1 MCHVGFIV
9 STVIATIFAMLLSGA
24 KNHIITI
31 ALSAASALLLYAFF
45 TLLMDVYF
53 PGGILF

>member
-1 MCHVGFIV
+1 
-9 STVIATIFAMLLSGA
+9 MLLSGA

>member
-1 MCHVGFIV
+1 
-9 STVIATIFAMLLSGA
+9 MLLSGA

-53 PGGILF
+53 PGEILF